1 MSLQEAQQFVVQF
14 IKGEYAP
21 GDYAAFLQWLKGAT
35 VEELTIIADIHESM
49 QGEWVLPEG
58 PSAAWVMQ
66 LEQKLNESVEETV
79 TDDRE
84 FAGVVEMQPERKR
97 RWNVWVAAAAIFI
110 LLFTGTYIYVHQM
123 GSGPGELQGREKLLS
138 MAPCGVIRV
147 AARKRSWCWRMV
159 VRSG

>member
-84 FAGVVEMQPERKR
+84 FAGVVEMNPRGNGGGMFGWPLR
-97 RWNVWVAAAAIFI
+97 LYLFFCLRVRIYTFTRW
-110 LLFTGTYIYVHQM
+110 
-123 GSGPGELQGREKLLS
+123 GPGRVSCRAGRSCCRWPL
-138 MAPCGVIRV
+138 
-147 AARKRSWCWRMV
+147 
-159 VRSG
+159 